1 MPNGDRFNNADDRRN
16 SPMRN
21 NQDLPIRREQSPMR
35 QKRPRT
41 PPERPPSPDSNM
53 RQHVSPDRNMGNCR
67 SNSPQRRLSGN
78 ERFNRPRREFS
89 PLVTRYPSPPNDRRP
104 EPKRPRTPLSPGKI
118 YTDNQE
124 STEENGVF
132 IDKVGI
138 QKCCTRC

>member
-1 MPNGDRFNNADDRRN
+1 MPNGDRFNSGDDRRN
-16 SPMRN
+16 SPISN
-21 NQDLPIRREQSPMR
+21 NQDPRREQSPIR

-53 RQHVSPDRNMGNCR
+53 RQPLSPDRNMGSPR
-67 SNSPQRRLSGN
+67 TPPPQRRMSGN
-78 ERFNRPRREFS
+78 ERFGRPRRECS
-89 PLVTRYPSPPNDRRP
+89 PMVLRFPSPVNDRRP

-132 IDKVGI
+132 IDKVSSI
-138 QKCCTRC
+138 MA

>member
-1 MPNGDRFNNADDRRN
+1 MN
-16 SPMRN
+16 SPRN
-21 NQDLPIRREQSPMR
+21 NQAPPLRRQESPIR

-53 RQHVSPDRNMGNCR
+53 RHQVSPVRNMGNR
-67 SNSPQRRLSGN
+67 RTPSPQRRMSGN
-78 ERFNRPRREFS
+78 ERLSRPRREFS
-89 PLVTRYPSPPNDRRP
+89 PLVTRYPSPQNERRS

-132 IDKVGI
+132 IDKASHL
-138 QKCCTRC
+138 